1 MDAKLRLGRG
11 LILRE
16 RHAAVNFQ
24 VFWPSLS
31 RLGMDAHERQKSWLK
46 AKPLL
51 HRAARVRGTNRK
63 WREIDE

>member
-24 VFWPSLS
+24 VFWPSPS
-31 RLGMDAHERQKSWLK
+31 RLGMDAMS
-46 AKPLL
+46 AKK
-51 HRAARVRGTNRK
+51 VG
-63 WREIDE
+63 